1 MDVIGEGRAEPVV
14 VERAAGVGGEL
25 VLRRAGAHYE
35 IISNGMFLM
44 DTRNGESERLLVR
57 AAVDS
62 ALDSALDRDGSV
74 NREPVDGGPGGK
86 PGGEPVRVLIG
97 GLGVGFSLAEALA
110 HPAVGH
116 VTVVEREPAVV
127 GWHAG
132 PLRPWSRGGLDDPR
146 VALVRADLLDVVA
159 ADPADRPHGT
169 DGTEQVEGVGFDA
182 VCLDIDNGPDWTVTP
197 GNARLY
203 GPDGLDLLAARLSPR
218 GVLAVWSA
226 GAAPGFQD
234 LLATRFADVEALP
247 VPVPRGEPDMVYLA
261 RRPHPQ
267 AADKPGAAV
276 SVDRALG
283 SG

>member
-14 VERAAGVGGEL
+14 VERAEGVGGEL
-25 VLRRAGAHYE
+25 VLRRAGADYE
-35 IISNGMFLM
+35 IISNGVFLM

-57 AAVDS
+57 AAVD
-62 ALDSALDRDGSV
+62 AVLRGDGA
-74 NREPVDGGPGGK
+74 GGA
-86 PGGEPVRVLIG
+86 PVRVLIG

-146 VALVRADLLDVVA
+146 VALVRADLLDVIAAPGPGA
-159 ADPADRPHGT
+159 ADAADAA
-169 DGTEQVEGVGFDA
+169 GFDA
-182 VCLDIDNGPDWTVTP
+182 VCLDIDNGPHWTVTP

-203 GPDGLDLLAARLSPR
+203 GPDGLDLLAGRLTPR

-226 GAAPGFQD
+226 GDAPGFQE
-234 LLATRFADVEALP
+234 LLASRFAQVEELP
-247 VPVPRGEPDMVYLA
+247 VPVPRGEPDVVYLA
-261 RRPHPQ
+261 RRPRP
-267 AADKPGAAV
+267 AAAGRPGRGA
-276 SVDRALG
+276 
-283 SG
+283 

>member
-25 VLRRAGAHYE
+25 VLRRAGADYE

-57 AAVDS
+57 AAVD
-62 ALDSALDRDGSV
+62 AALDRDGSG
-74 NREPVDGGPGGK
+74 DAGPGGGPDGQ
-86 PGGEPVRVLIG
+86 PGGEPLRVLIG

-132 PLRPWSRGGLDDPR
+132 PLRPWSRGGLEDPR

-159 ADPADRPHGT
+159 ADPADGVAGVAGV
-169 DGTEQVEGVGFDA
+169 DGAGFDA
-182 VCLDIDNGPDWTVTP
+182 VCLDIDNGPDWTVTT

-203 GPDGLDLLAARLSPR
+203 GPDGLDLLAGRLSPR

-234 LLATRFADVEALP
+234 LLATRFARVEALP
-247 VPVPRGEPDMVYLA
+247 VPVPRGEPDMVYLV
-261 RRPHPQ
+261 RRPRP
-267 AADKPGAAV
+267 
-276 SVDRALG
+276 
-283 SG
+283 

>member
-25 VLRRAGAHYE
+25 VLRRAGADYE

-57 AAVDS
+57 AAVD
-62 ALDSALDRDGSV
+62 AALDRDGSG
-74 NREPVDGGPGGK
+74 DDGPGAGPAAQ
-86 PGGEPVRVLIG
+86 PGGEPLRVLIG

-110 HPAVGH
+110 HPAIGH

-159 ADPADRPHGT
+159 ADPADGVAGA
-169 DGTEQVEGVGFDA
+169 DGAGFDA

-203 GPDGLDLLAARLSPR
+203 GPDGLDLLAGRLSPR

-234 LLATRFADVEALP
+234 LLATRFAGVEALP

-261 RRPHPQ
+261 RRPR
-267 AADKPGAAV
+267 
-276 SVDRALG
+276 S
-283 SG
+283 